1 MAIDNKTLSVRTLPS
16 VRQLRAFVAVY
27 HAGQVSAAAEQL
39 SLTQPAV
46 TVLLRQFEEKLG
58 VRLFD
63 RSTRALRRTEAAVE
77 AIAYAE
83 RALSELQGLGA
94 AMAELAG
101 ARRGR
106 VRIAATSTI
115 AQTLLPDAMRRF
127 ADSYPQVKVELED
140 LAPSEFVE
148 ALLGERVDF
157 GVGTLESAVP
167 GLRELPFLQDA
178 LVAVAPASAAFPAGK
193 AITWKQLA
201 ALPVVTVKA
210 GYGVRRGIDAAAEAA
225 GVRLRMAHEVSL
237 LTTAMALA
245 ARGLGVAVVPA
256 SVLAGGGPEAL
267 VARRL
272 TRPQVERRV
281 AVIHR
286 QERSLSPAAQAFADL
301 LANEFGGEAGM
312 APPARRRRRPPGQ

>member
-1 MAIDNKTLSVRTLPS
+1 MAIHNKTLSVRTLPS

-46 TVLLRQFEEKLG
+46 TVLLRQLEEKLG
-58 VRLFD
+58 VKLFD
-63 RSTRALRRTEAAVE
+63 RSTRALRRTEAAAE

-83 RALSELQGLGA
+83 RALAELEGLGA

-127 ADSYPQVKVELED
+127 ADRYPHVKVELED
-140 LAPSEFVE
+140 LGPSEFVE
-148 ALLGERVDF
+148 TLLGERVDF
-157 GVGTLESAVP
+157 GIGTLESAVP
-167 GLRELPFLQDA
+167 GLKERPFLQDA
-178 LVAVAPASAAFPAGK
+178 LVAVAPASAGFVAGK
-193 AITWKQLA
+193 PITWKQLA

-210 GYGVRRGIDAAAEAA
+210 GYGVRRRIDAAAETA
-225 GVRLRMAHEVSL
+225 GVRLRIVHEVSL

-256 SVLAGGGPEAL
+256 SVLARDAAQGL

-272 TRPQVERRV
+272 TRPQVERNV

-286 QERSLSPAAQAFADL
+286 QERSLSPAAQAFAEML
-301 LANEFGGEAGM
+301 LREFGG
-312 APPARRRRRPPGQ
+312 